1 MGVHINQLLE
11 AVPFDCSSDEQ
22 RQHPMSLVRQ
32 GRYTTTGYKAG
43 GCTRSPLVVDS
54 FVLSPFA
61 KLLAAGI
68 GLQDIQKELEKA
80 YDLPDLSH
88 ETPRIIEALEPCG
101 L

>member
-1 MGVHINQLLE
+1 M
-11 AVPFDCSSDEQ
+11 
-22 RQHPMSLVRQ
+22 
-32 GRYTTTGYKAG
+32 
-43 GCTRSPLVVDS
+43 VVDS

-88 ETPRIIEALEPCG
+88 ETPRIIEAFRAVRFVR
-101 L
+101 